1 MCVVYAK
8 FLRGMII
15 NIIDDCCFTSCLL
28 INGRKPHSFD
38 LCFVIRHAFQ
48 IQNNKI
54 VWGYDVFS
62 KFEKNKKIT
71 KKNNENRRKI
81 SNMRG
86 RNFTKIG
93 SYVESVTKSFLFNGR
108 SQKMKR
114 KELWR

>member
-1 MCVVYAK
+1 M
-8 FLRGMII
+8 
-15 NIIDDCCFTSCLL
+15 
-28 INGRKPHSFD
+28 
-38 LCFVIRHAFQ
+38 AFF
-48 IQNNKI
+48 QNLK
-54 VWGYDVFS
+54 
-62 KFEKNKKIT
+62 KKEKIT

-114 KELWR
+114 KEVWRPDRFSLKIGQWDRRKEKELSNI